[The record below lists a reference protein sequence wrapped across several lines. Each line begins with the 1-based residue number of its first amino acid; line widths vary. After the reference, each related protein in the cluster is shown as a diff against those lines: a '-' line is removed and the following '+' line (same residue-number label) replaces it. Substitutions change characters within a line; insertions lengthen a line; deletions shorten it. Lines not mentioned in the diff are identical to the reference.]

1 MDEWAP
7 RQMGGC
13 IPGSRFAGRGRRS
26 RSAPD
31 GRRAGQWADFP
42 RPLSCPCA
50 RCTTWPWRW
59 PLLDGRGHL
68 HHGATMAAELMG
80 PSIIAAIEV
89 QCIPPVSPSV
99 LLVIV
104 T

>member
-1 MDEWAP
+1 MSGHRARWAAASPARGLLGAAAGHDRHRTAAAQGNGLTSPVRCPALARGAP
-7 RQMGGC
+7 RGH
-13 IPGSRFAGRGRRS
+13 
-26 RSAPD
+26 
-31 GRRAGQWADFP
+31 
-42 RPLSCPCA
+42 
-50 RCTTWPWRW
+50 W